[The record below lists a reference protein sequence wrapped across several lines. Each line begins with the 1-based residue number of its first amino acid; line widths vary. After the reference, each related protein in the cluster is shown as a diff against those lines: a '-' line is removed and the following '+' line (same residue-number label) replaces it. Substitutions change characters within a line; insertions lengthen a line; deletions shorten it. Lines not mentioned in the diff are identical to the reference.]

1 MASAVTDPRA
11 LFRLACITLNERM
24 IDKLRIAR
32 DLEGSVQDLIEG
44 LSPSSPGRTEGK
56 PQKV

>member
-1 MASAVTDPRA
+1 
-11 LFRLACITLNERM
+11 M

-56 PQKV
+56 PQKVWATLPGVPAEGRKGNCRTGG